1 MTDTPIVSDATK
13 NWIIKFLDNFD
24 LDSGTWMGILTAL
37 MIVFMLSNYILPLV
51 YTKATY
57 AILKPVFD
65 DASDLYKWIL
75 GFFAGTKVI
84 YGTHTLIQNIKLGS
98 SDQK

>member
-1 MTDTPIVSDATK
+1 METNIVSDATK

-37 MIVFMLSNYILPLV
+37 MIIFMLTNYILPIIHP
-51 YTKATY
+51 AITY
-57 AILKPVFD
+57 IIIKPVFD
-65 DASDLYKWIL
+65 DASGLYKWIL

-84 YGTHTLIQNIKLGS
+84 YGTHNLIRDIKTQNGGK
-98 SDQK
+98 